1 MFPTHVCFEKYNE
14 KDRSPDLFKRYEE
27 PNLSHDLKVIL
38 ETNMIGRKSRAC
50 ETIRYIICGRITQI

>member
-1 MFPTHVCFEKYNE
+1 MFPTNVCFEKYYE
-14 KDRSPDLFKRYEE
+14 KDRSPGLFKRNDE

-50 ETIRYIICGRITQI
+50 GTIRYIICRKITQI